1 MAIRAYR
8 EADLKRLFALS
19 HNVCAFP
26 GCDQRIADARWPTVQ
41 AEICHIGGL
50 NPGSA
55 RHDPE
60 LPEERLNAFENLL
73 LLCPN
78 HHRVIDEL
86 DPDAWPTERLLELKA
101 DHERQRGGDVR
112 IEADLIA
119 RAVIALIARDA
130 LQVDDLDRVVDDLPD
145 PDGES
150 WIDPSTGVGLI
161 ALAVARAGQIEARYF
176 GAATPLNL
184 DQGWVEI
191 GLAANEYFD
200 LLVARA
206 LQESVPFEDVAALR
220 HLRNE
225 SDTAFGRIP
234 GC

>member
-86 DPDAWPTERLLELKA
+86 EPDAWPTDTEVVPPLEDNA
-101 DHERQRGGDVR
+101 VRVRDVR
-112 IEADLIA
+112 
-119 RAVIALIARDA
+119 R
-130 LQVDDLDRVVDDLPD
+130 
-145 PDGES
+145 
-150 WIDPSTGVGLI
+150 
-161 ALAVARAGQIEARYF
+161 
-176 GAATPLNL
+176 
-184 DQGWVEI
+184 
-191 GLAANEYFD
+191 
-200 LLVARA
+200 
-206 LQESVPFEDVAALR
+206 
-220 HLRNE
+220 
-225 SDTAFGRIP
+225 
-234 GC
+234 